1 MSIVL
6 RPALPKDRQQV
17 LEVEKKAT
25 PGLTYLPHVFDQFV
39 ADETGEFIV
48 AEFGDQ
54 LVGCGK
60 FTLLPDGSAW
70 LETLRVIPERQG
82 QGIGK
87 LFYQRFLEIAR
98 AKGVSTLRMY
108 TGVNNR
114 ASKGLAEHSGFSTV
128 GTYLG
133 QKRPCG
139 QILSRSVPSA
149 FQVVTDPLLATE
161 LLLSYREQWQG
172 FLVINR
178 TFYAIT
184 PALAGHLAGQG
195 QIYHD
200 ANTRSTMTLGAR
212 FLPHQALHIGILGGD
227 LSACLPFAIQKG
239 IALGAESLSCYT
251 PAGIVEC
258 QTEIQDELSRYDFQ
272 AEPSHLI
279 VMETRLAT

>member
-6 RPALPKDRQQV
+6 RSALPKDRQQV

-48 AEFGDQ
+48 AETGDQ

-87 LFYQRFLEIAR
+87 MFYQRFLEIAQ
-98 AKGVSTLRMY
+98 AKRVSTLRMY
-108 TGVNNR
+108 TGVNNH
-114 ASKGLAEHSGFSTV
+114 ASKGLAEHSGFSIA

-133 QKRPCG
+133 QRRPCRLG
-139 QILSRSVPSA
+139 LPRSVPSA
-149 FQVVTDPLLATE
+149 FQEVTDPSVATE
-161 LLLSYREQWQG
+161 LLLSYREQWKD

-178 TFYAIT
+178 TFYPIT
-184 PALAGHLAGQG
+184 PSLAAYLAGQG
-195 QIYHD
+195 QIHYD
-200 ANTRSTMTLGAR
+200 PNTQSTMTLGAR

-227 LSACLPFAIQKG
+227 LSACLLFAIQKG
-239 IALGAESLSCYT
+239 IEAGVEYLSCYT
-251 PAGIVEC
+251 PDGAVELL
-258 QTEIQDELSRYDFQ
+258 DNLSRFGFQ
-272 AEPSHLI
+272 AEPSNLI
-279 VMETRLAT
+279 VMEERLRL